1 MLWLSMALQVTGR
14 SFVIG
19 CQARTDTSTWILGAI
34 YTVSKPIGHNTG
46 LSLSLIISA
55 NGFYGYPWLFMSKGR
70 SFLFCYQ
77 ARTDTRTRTS
87 TVPKPIVHN
96 PNVSLSLNIP
106 GHTFYVNSWL
116 SRSEEG
122 PFSLAAREKLILVL
136 GFWSE
141 RSTFSLAD
149 RKELTPVPEL

>member
-19 CQARTDTSTWILGAI
+19 CQARTDT
-34 YTVSKPIGHNTG
+34 
-46 LSLSLIISA
+46 
-55 NGFYGYPWLFMSKGR
+55 
-70 SFLFCYQ
+70 
-77 ARTDTRTRTS
+77 RTRTG

-106 GHTFYVNSWL
+106 GHAFYVNSWL
-116 SRSEEG
+116 SRSEGG

-141 RSTFSLAD
+141 RGTFSLAD
-149 RKELTPVPEL
+149 RKELAPVPEL